1 MLEQLLDFFKSN
13 FQTII
18 LVLIG
23 LLISY
28 IIYYFY
34 RKSKCVQN
42 NQIYKLVNDNM
53 SSKTMNITDTNSSYE
68 EETENEEQT
77 NAKPKEDSKEE
88 PKPKTEYNYKQ
99 SIEELINLCSEDFD
113 ISIDEISSDDD
124 EEEKSELIEDLPVYN
139 HDDIKII
146 KDTNTSN
153 IVSIVLEEEP
163 KKEAEEPKKEAEE
176 PKKEAE
182 EPKDKKPKKINLMNK

>member
-68 EETENEEQT
+68 EEENENENEEQT
-77 NAKPKEDSKEE
+77 NAKHKEESKEE
-88 PKPKTEYNYKQ
+88 PKQKTEYNYKQ

-113 ISIDEISSDDD
+113 ISIDEISSDDE

-163 KKEAEEPKKEAEE
+163 KKEEEE